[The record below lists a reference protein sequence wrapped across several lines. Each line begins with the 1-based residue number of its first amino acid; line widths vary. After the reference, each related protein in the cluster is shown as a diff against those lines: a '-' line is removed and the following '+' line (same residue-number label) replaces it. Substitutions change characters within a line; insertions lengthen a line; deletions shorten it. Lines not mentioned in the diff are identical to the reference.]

1 MKHLSDE
8 ELDEVIAKIAAG
20 LFKQGVRITLPK
32 NFMTMSRQE
41 ILLAIA
47 SLNAKKEGVLI
58 ESQKHSD
65 KQAEA

>member
-8 ELDEVIAKIAAG
+8 ERDEVIAKIAAG
-20 LFKQGVRITLPK
+20 LFKQGVRITLPA

-58 ESQKHSD
+58 ESQTD
-65 KQAEA
+65 TDRQAQA